1 MITLHDL
8 DTAIAHCQGESNPN
22 AETCKQLAAFYTI
35 KQAMFGEETAAG
47 PTKAPAIDSG
57 YSGAANP
64 APQPKNQKIFFDSGS
79 EFAQAIDG
87 KNAEQVLD
95 VLDELLGVL
104 QATKPRLYGYVLDQL
119 YLI

>member
-35 KQAMFGEETAAG
+35 KQAMFGGEPATG
-47 PTKAPAIDSG
+47 PIKAPAIDSG
-57 YSGAANP
+57 YSGAAEP
-64 APQPKNQKIFFDSGS
+64 VTQPENRKIYYDSGS
-79 EFAQAIDG
+79 EFAQAING
-87 KNAEQVLD
+87 KDADQVLD

-104 QATKPRLYGYVLDQL
+104 QATKPRLYGYVMDKL

>member
-35 KQAMFGEETAAG
+35 KQAMFGGESAQS
-47 PTKAPAIDSG
+47 PIKASAIDSG
-57 YSGAANP
+57 YSGAAEP
-64 APQPKNQKIFFDSGS
+64 VTQPETRTISYDSGS
-79 EFAQAIDG
+79 EFSQAIDG
-87 KNAEQVLD
+87 KDAEQVLD

-104 QATKPRLYGYVLDQL
+104 QATKPRLYGYVMDKL